1 MGRPVTIDDLFNVTL
16 VGDPRLSPDGTRVA
30 YVVTRLDKAADD
42 YRSAVWLVPTAGGE
56 PRQLTAGNARD
67 SAPRW
72 SPNGRQIAFVSS
84 RPPHLPVA
92 PPAEKPPAGG
102 APPKAKAEPK
112 PSPQVW
118 VVPVDG
124 GEARQL
130 TNQPDGASAPAW
142 SPDGQTIAFL
152 SAAADPGASD
162 QPAYAD
168 ERVIT
173 ALRYRHDGHG
183 FAAGKHAQ
191 LWTVPAAGGEATQ
204 LTEGDVDVDQPA
216 WSPDGAS
223 VAFVGNRTPD
233 RGRNG
238 VVAVYRVAVADRR
251 VSPVAELDAEF
262 SAPAWSPDG
271 TQIAMLGHLV
281 GFDGGRNS
289 RVWLVPAAGGEPR
302 DLTGDT
308 VPTYDDAGMSDLA
321 TGADARPFWSADGRH
336 LHALASAHGTVHL
349 HRVDAATGEAAPVTT
364 GDRRVS
370 AATGSADG
378 TVVFVAGDTAH
389 PFELFVRDPDGRE
402 RQLTRHNAD
411 WLAEADLAAAETIS
425 VRSKSGD
432 LDVQAWLLK
441 PPGFDP
447 AGTYPVVLQ
456 IHGGPHAMYGHAPFH
471 EMQAMAAKGWLVLFS
486 NPRGS
491 QGYGEAFATAT
502 RGRWG
507 ESDAPDV
514 LAALDAVLA
523 RPYADPSRVAVTG
536 GSYGG
541 YLTNWL
547 VGHTDRFRVAA
558 TQRCVSNFHSFYGT
572 SDIGF
577 DFGEWEFG
585 GTPWASADLLLRH
598 SPITYVDRIATPLLI
613 VHNEGDLRCPIEQ
626 AEQMFVALRR
636 LGRDVAFV
644 RVPEE
649 DHNLSRSGKP
659 SRRVARLQH
668 LIGWFDRHFA
678 DAPPSTPP
686 SA

>member
-1 MGRPVTIDDLFNVTL
+1 MGRPVTIDDLFNITL
-16 VGDPRLSPDGTRVA
+16 VGDPRLSPDGTQVA
-30 YVVTRLDKAADD
+30 YVVTRLDKTADD
-42 YRSAVWLVPTAGGE
+42 YRSAVWLVPTVGGD

-72 SPNGRQIAFVSS
+72 SPDGRQIAFVST
-84 RPPHLPVA
+84 RPPHLPPP
-92 PPAEKPPAGG
+92 PPAERPPANG
-102 APPKAKAEPK
+102 APPKVKAEQK
-112 PSPQVW
+112 PSSQVW
-118 VVPVDG
+118 IVPVDG

-162 QPAYAD
+162 QPAFAD
-168 ERVIT
+168 ERVIST
-173 ALRYRHDGHG
+173 LRYRHDGHG
-183 FAAGKHAQ
+183 FTAGKHAQ

-216 WSPDGAS
+216 WSPDGTS

-233 RGRNG
+233 RDRNG
-238 VVAVYRVAVADRR
+238 VVAVYRVAVSDRA
-251 VSPVAELDAEF
+251 VTPVAERDAEF

-302 DLTGDT
+302 DLTGDM
-308 VPTYDDAGMSDLA
+308 VPTFDDVGMSDLA

-336 LHALASAHGTVHL
+336 LSALASAHGAVHL
-349 HRVDAATGEAAPVTT
+349 HRIDAATGTATPVTT

-370 AATGSADG
+370 AAVGAPDG
-378 TVVFVAGDTAH
+378 TVVFLAGDTAH
-389 PFELFVRDPDGRE
+389 PFELFVREPDGRE
-402 RQLTRHNAD
+402 RQLTRHTAD
-411 WLAEADLAAAETIS
+411 WLAEADLVAAETIT

-432 LDVQAWLLK
+432 LDVQVWLLK

-447 AGTYPVVLQ
+447 ARTYPVVLQ

-626 AEQMFVALRR
+626 AEQMFVALKR

-644 RVPEE
+644 RIPEE

-659 SRRVARLQH
+659 SRRIARLEH

-678 DAPPSTPP
+678 DAPPS
-686 SA
+686 A